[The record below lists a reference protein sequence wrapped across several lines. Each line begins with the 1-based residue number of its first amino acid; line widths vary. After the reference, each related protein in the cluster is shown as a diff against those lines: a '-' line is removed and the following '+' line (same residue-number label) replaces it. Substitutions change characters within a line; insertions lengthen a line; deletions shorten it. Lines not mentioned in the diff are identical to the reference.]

1 MQAFRNAIERRDLD
15 ALVELFTDDVEF
27 RSPAVH
33 APYRGRAQVKELLA
47 AVDRVLE
54 DFRFTRRIGAPD
66 GPDHALVFR
75 ARVGDREVEGCDFLH
90 VDEDG
95 MIDELYVMFRPLSG
109 LTAMA
114 EAMKRQLVSG
124 ERTGRV

>member
-1 MQAFRNAIERRDLD
+1 
-15 ALVELFTDDVEF
+15 
-27 RSPAVH
+27 
-33 APYRGRAQVKELLA
+33 
-47 AVDRVLE
+47 
-54 DFRFTRRIGAPD
+54 
-66 GPDHALVFR
+66 
-75 ARVGDREVEGCDFLH
+75 VEGCDFLH